1 MFWRNDAHE
10 RVEFLYHTP
19 GRWELGEQVWTVRGG
34 QSMTKPSYRVA
45 PRWMD
50 CYSLHAITEGK
61 LILQEGDREI
71 SLSAGDLFCKFKGH
85 SYAYHRDP
93 GCSILTLSWIAFDG
107 PGAETALAEGG
118 FSPLRPYARKRYG
131 AALGSAMNELLRL
144 MREGASAPARHDS
157 GGDSLRHGLSM
168 QSALLRFLS
177 ELVPEDQP
185 EQRASSMNWVK
196 QSVRYIELHAA
207 EGLTV
212 EQLASLA
219 GVNRSYFSTA
229 FSEQVGLSPLQ
240 YMTKVRMA
248 KATEMLAET
257 TATVTE
263 IAYSLGYASPFA
275 FTRAFARHH
284 GKPPSDYRRRLESN
298 EDAAIGVARTNGAPG
313 RGLTR
318 GGQGHD

>member
-1 MFWRNDAHE
+1 YWRDDAHE

-19 GRWELGEQVWTVRGG
+19 SRWELGEQVWTVRGG
-34 QSMTKPSYRVA
+34 QSITKPDYRVA

-50 CYSLHAITEGK
+50 CYSLHAVTEGK
-61 LILQEGDREI
+61 LVLREGEREV
-71 SLSAGDLFCKFKGH
+71 SLAGGDLFCKYKGH

-93 GCSILTLSWIAFDG
+93 GCSLLTLSWIAFDG
-107 PGAETALAEGG
+107 PGAETALAEAG
-118 FSPLRPYARKRYG
+118 FSLEHPYARKRYD
-131 AALGSAMNELLRL
+131 AAMGSAMSDLFRL
-144 MREGASAPARHDS
+144 MREGAGAAAKIELQD
-157 GGDSLRHGLSM
+157 GSLRHGLTV

-177 ELVPEDQP
+177 ELVAVEPT
-185 EQRASSMNWVK
+185 EQRASSMDWVK

-212 EQLASLA
+212 DQLASMA

-240 YMTKVRMA
+240 YMTKVRMG
-248 KATEMLAET
+248 KATELLAET

-275 FTRAFARHH
+275 FTRAFAGHH
-284 GKPPSDYRRRLESN
+284 GMPPSAYRKRLERD
-298 EDAAIGVARTNGAPG
+298 EAGAA
-313 RGLTR
+313 GLSRAHLTPEQNPTK
-318 GGQGHD
+318 GGNDHG

>member
-1 MFWRNDAHE
+1 MYWRNDAHE

-34 QSMTKPSYRVA
+34 QSITKPDYRVA

-71 SLSAGDLFCKFKGH
+71 SLSAGDLFCKFKGQ

-93 GCSILTLSWIAFDG
+93 GPGCKLLTLSWIAVDG
-107 PGAETALAEGG
+107 PGVETVLAKAGLTLE
-118 FSPLRPYARKRYG
+118 RPYARKRYG
-131 AALGSAMNELLRL
+131 SAMGNAMNELFRH
-144 MREGASAPARHDS
+144 MREGAGAANNDS
-157 GGDSLRHGLSM
+157 KSGSLSRGLTM

-177 ELVPEDQP
+177 ELVEGEQKDQA
-185 EQRASSMNWVK
+185 EQKTSSLDWVK
-196 QSVRYIELHAA
+196 RSVRHIELHAA

-212 EQLASLA
+212 DQLASMA

-248 KATEMLAET
+248 KATELLAET
-257 TATVTE
+257 TASVTE

-275 FTRAFARHH
+275 FTRAFARHY
-284 GKPPSDYRRRLESN
+284 GMPPSDYRKRPQE
-298 EDAAIGVARTNGAPG
+298 
-313 RGLTR
+313 
-318 GGQGHD
+318 Q